1 MPRKRGRGGAARAFR
16 RGIVVAWK
24 RGWTVLV
31 GIAVVACV
39 VGGCLTVRPR
49 LYVWSNDALS
59 GGDTLSV
66 PFVLRNEGY
75 IAMHSVSFDCR
86 VARARVAHGRQIS
99 NHPGG
104 SSDASIPT
112 IGGGGSATVP
122 CVLRSLG
129 GGKVIEA
136 DVEVIVTYRHALAPW
151 GTEERFRFGGS
162 GAAEGRLRLYART
175 NSR

>member
-16 RGIVVAWK
+16 RGIAVAWK
-24 RGWTVLV
+24 RGWPVFV
-31 GIAVVACV
+31 GIVVLASV

-59 GGDTLSV
+59 EGDTLSV

-75 IAMHSVSFDCR
+75 VAMQSVSFDCR
-86 VARARVAHGRQIS
+86 VTRTRVAHGRQIS

-104 SSDASIPT
+104 FSTASIPT
-112 IGGGGSATVP
+112 IEGHGGATVP

-136 DVEVIVTYRHALAPW
+136 DVEVIVAYRDALAPW